1 MTATRMPTCLRSLP
15 GRTKKKEDEDE
26 DEDEEVGGG
35 ARERETESRRQ
46 RKAEKPGRG
55 TGGRARRIVARTTGP
70 MSFIVPGGQAQFAR
84 ERTPLATRKEERR
97 RERERERG
105 EPMARRPGLYEWA
118 IAMQPFAS
126 FVSYLSPFI
135 IIRPHPIYTR
145 DPRSTLYTA

>member
-1 MTATRMPTCLRSLP
+1 MPTCLRSP
-15 GRTKKKEDEDE
+15 RPKEEEEGEEGE
-26 DEDEEVGGG
+26 DEDEEGG
-35 ARERETESRRQ
+35 ARETEDRRQ

-55 TGGRARRIVARTTGP
+55 TGGRAVVSSREPRVQCHLLSLVDKRSLPESAPPWSARGK
-70 MSFIVPGGQAQFAR
+70 
-84 ERTPLATRKEERR
+84 ERG
-97 RERERERG
+97 EREKEREKG